1 MAVEKQAAN
10 IEQPYNDGPNDK
22 DYDIG
27 VESGQD
33 LDVAAGFLAKLDPSV
48 KDLPISDKEARR
60 CLWKIDLAILPILTF
75 SVIIAA
81 VDKVVI
87 SNAAIYGMKAD
98 TNLKENEYSW
108 VGSIFYFGYLIFEY
122 PAGYILQKLPVARVF
137 AVTSFCWGALMM
149 CTAAA
154 QNFGGLAACRF
165 LMGMAE
171 AFIFPLCALVTV
183 MWWKNDEQPIRAA
196 IYLSQGSSIFTGIV
210 SYGIGHA
217 HTSIASWRLLFLVL
231 GGFSILWAGIVWI
244 FLPDSPTTCW
254 YMSDRQKYICLQRIR
269 GNNTGLEEK
278 DRVKWNQVRE
288 CMEDPRTWLLFVFSI
303 AQNIPNGGIIT
314 FSAIIVSGLGYSTL
328 NTTLLGI
335 PTGII
340 ATLWAWLMAWPAGRL
355 KNARCLIIAG
365 ANCVTIVCSVLMWKL
380 PRSNQH
386 GLLAAYYVFYTYWG
400 PYCMAQTL
408 YMSNTSG
415 HSKKVSMGAVYF
427 VGYCVGNIIGPQ
439 VFRDND
445 APEYSHGYSGL
456 LACLCVAITTV
467 LAYGYLCFRK
477 NRKRDLEGA
486 IYEPGEAFSDKTDKE
501 KRDFRYIY

>member
-1 MAVEKQAAN
+1 MAVEKSAAN

-22 DYDIG
+22 DYDMG

-60 CLWKIDLAILPILTF
+60 CLWKIDLAILPILAF

-98 TNLKENEYSW
+98 TNLKEDEYSW

-278 DRVKWNQVRE
+278 DRVKCRQVRE

-386 GLLAAYYVFYTYWG
+386 GLLAAYYIFYTYWG

-439 VFRDND
+439 VFRDAD
-445 APEYSHGYSGL
+445 APKYSHGYSGL
-456 LACLCVAITTV
+456 LACLCVAIATV
-467 LAYGYLCFRK
+467 LAYGYLCFRE

>member
-1 MAVEKQAAN
+1 MAVEKQVGN

-27 VESGQD
+27 IDSGQD

-87 SNAAIYGMKAD
+87 SNAAIYGPYYMKEMED
-98 TNLKENEYSW
+98 GMLTKSN
-108 VGSIFYFGYLIFEY
+108 SIFYFGYLIFEY

-231 GGFSILWAGIVWI
+231 GGFSILWAGIIWI

-278 DRVKWNQVRE
+278 NHIKWNQVRE

-340 ATLWAWLMAWPAGRL
+340 ATLWAWMMAWPAGRL

-445 APEYSHGYSGL
+445 APKYSHGYSGL
-456 LACLCVAITTV
+456 LACLCVAIATV
-467 LAYGYLCFRK
+467 LAYGYLCFRE
-477 NRKRDLEGA
+477 NRKRDHEGA
-486 IYEPGEAFSDKTDKE
+486 SYETGEAFSDKTDKE

>member
-1 MAVEKQAAN
+1 
-10 IEQPYNDGPNDK
+10 
-22 DYDIG
+22 
-27 VESGQD
+27 
-33 LDVAAGFLAKLDPSV
+33 
-48 KDLPISDKEARR
+48 
-60 CLWKIDLAILPILTF
+60 
-75 SVIIAA
+75 
-81 VDKVVI
+81 
-87 SNAAIYGMKAD
+87 
-98 TNLKENEYSW
+98 
-108 VGSIFYFGYLIFEY
+108 
-122 PAGYILQKLPVARVF
+122 
-137 AVTSFCWGALMM
+137 
-149 CTAAA
+149 
-154 QNFGGLAACRF
+154 
-165 LMGMAE
+165 
-171 AFIFPLCALVTV
+171 

-340 ATLWAWLMAWPAGRL
+340 ATLWAWLMAWPTGRL

-445 APEYSHGYSGL
+445 APKYSHGYSGL
-456 LACLCVAITTV
+456 LACLCVAIATV
-467 LAYGYLCFRK
+467 LAYGCLCFRE

>member
-1 MAVEKQAAN
+1 MAVEKQVDN
-10 IEQPYNDGPNDK
+10 TEQPYNDGLNDK
-22 DYDIG
+22 DYEIG

-48 KDLPISDKEARR
+48 KELPISDKEARR

-98 TNLKENEYSW
+98 THLKENEYSW

-122 PAGYILQKLPVARVF
+122 PAGYILQRLPVARVF
-137 AVTSFCWGALMM
+137 AVTAFCWGALMM

-154 QNFGGLAACRF
+154 QNFGGLATCRF

-196 IYLSQGSSIFTGIV
+196 IYLSQGSSIFTGVI

-231 GGFSILWAGIVWI
+231 GGFSVLWAGVIWI

-278 DRVKWNQVRE
+278 NHVKWNQVRE

-340 ATLWAWLMAWPAGRL
+340 ATLWAWMMAWPAGRL

-445 APEYSHGYSGL
+445 APKYSHGYSGL
-456 LACLCVAITTV
+456 LACLCVAIATV
-467 LAYGYLCFRK
+467 LAYGYLCFRE
-477 NRKRDLEGA
+477 NRKRDHEGA
-486 IYEPGEAFSDKTDKE
+486 MYEPGEAFSDKTDKE

>member
-1 MAVEKQAAN
+1 MAVEKHVGN
-10 IEQPYNDGPNDK
+10 TEQPYNDGPHDK
-22 DYDIG
+22 DYEIG
-27 VESGQD
+27 IESGQD
-33 LDVAAGFLAKLDPSV
+33 LDVAACFLAKLDPSV

-87 SNAAIYGMKAD
+87 SNAAIYGRYYM
-98 TNLKENEYSW
+98 KENEDRMLIERN
-108 VGSIFYFGYLIFEY
+108 SIFYFGYLIFEY
-122 PAGYILQKLPVARVF
+122 PAGYILQRLPVARVF
-137 AVTSFCWGALMM
+137 AVTAFCWGALMM

-154 QNFGGLAACRF
+154 QNFGGLATCRF

-196 IYLSQGSSIFTGIV
+196 IYLSQGSSIFTGVI

-231 GGFSILWAGIVWI
+231 GGFSVLWAGVIWI

-278 DRVKWNQVRE
+278 NHVKWNQVRE

-335 PTGII
+335 PTGVI
-340 ATLWAWLMAWPAGRL
+340 ATLWAWMMAWPAGRL

-439 VFRDND
+439 VFRDEN
-445 APEYSHGYSGL
+445 APKYSHGYSGL
-456 LACLCVAITTV
+456 LACLCVAIASV
-467 LAYGYLCFRK
+467 LAYGYLRFRE
-477 NRKRDLEGA
+477 NRKRDHEGA
-486 IYEPGEAFSDKTDKE
+486 MYEPGEAFSDKTDKE

>member
-1 MAVEKQAAN
+1 MAVEKHVGN
-10 IEQPYNDGPNDK
+10 TEQPYNDGPHDK
-22 DYDIG
+22 DYEIG
-27 VESGQD
+27 IESGQD
-33 LDVAAGFLAKLDPSV
+33 LDVAACFLAKLDPSV

-98 TNLKENEYSW
+98 THLKENEYSW

-122 PAGYILQKLPVARVF
+122 PAGYILQRLPVARVF
-137 AVTSFCWGALMM
+137 AVTAFCWGALMM

-154 QNFGGLAACRF
+154 QNFGGLATCRF

-196 IYLSQGSSIFTGIV
+196 IYLSQGSSIFTGVI

-231 GGFSILWAGIVWI
+231 GGFSVLWAGVIWI

-278 DRVKWNQVRE
+278 NHVKWNQVRG

-335 PTGII
+335 PR
-340 ATLWAWLMAWPAGRL
+340 A
-355 KNARCLIIAG
+355 CLIIAG
-365 ANCVTIVCSVLMWKL
+365 ANCVTFVCSVLMWKL

-415 HSKKVSMGAVYF
+415 HSKKVSMGVVYF

-445 APEYSHGYSGL
+445 APKYSHGYSGL
-456 LACLCVAITTV
+456 LACLCVAIASV
-467 LAYGYLCFRK
+467 LAYGYLCFRE
-477 NRKRDLEGA
+477 NQKRDHEGA
-486 IYEPGEAFSDKTDKE
+486 MYEPGEAFSDKTDKE